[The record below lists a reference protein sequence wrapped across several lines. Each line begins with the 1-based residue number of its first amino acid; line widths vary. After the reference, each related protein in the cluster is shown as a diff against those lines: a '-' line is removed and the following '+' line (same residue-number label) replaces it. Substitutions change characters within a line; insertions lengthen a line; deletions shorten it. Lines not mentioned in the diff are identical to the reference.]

1 MQNVVYYFVA
11 NFLLFKTRRPFL
23 MILPLPLQPLKVTSL
38 PSGLYST
45 LALKGQIW

>member
-11 NFLLFKTRRPFL
+11 NFLLFQNTEAIL
-23 MILPLPLQPLKVTSL
+23 MILPVPLQPLKVTSL
-38 PSGLYST
+38 PSGVYST